1 MPQTII
7 LSPTFYL
14 CRSLDGF
21 GVTITFCYR
30 PSLLFFV
37 WWTSLCTCGCWCPS
51 MQRLEQDAGPL
62 VLVSETRFL
71 TEPLTGNFSQAG
83 CWPRGFPGPTWLH
96 LRRLWL
102 WTLTTMLSFR
112 ALEIWTQ
119 VPLLWQQ
126 ELLTAEPSP
135 ANRFF
140 FFFLILFFCLCV
152 CFQFWVILEEY
163 VTKRQIK
170 QNNVWWSLFL
180 CSCSDCWRF
189 FLTVDVALIWKGFSH
204 LAGFIPT
211 GTSLQFSLSAFR
223 AKHLY
228 CLCWIGKHITCHDCE
243 EKFASHLQCP
253 NVWS

>member
-14 CRSLDGF
+14 CQSLDGF

-37 WWTSLCTCGCWCPS
+37 WWTSLWTSLCTCGCWCPS

-140 FFFLILFFCLCV
+140 FFFNFILFFFLHSV
-152 CFQFWVILEEY
+152 FH
-163 VTKRQIK
+163 
-170 QNNVWWSLFL
+170 SLPH
-180 CSCSDCWRF
+180 
-189 FLTVDVALIWKGFSH
+189 TPIHPPTALYPMTPH
-204 LAGFIPT
+204 PPV
-211 GTSLQFSLSAFR
+211 SLWMFPPSTPPDL
-223 AKHLY
+223 
-228 CLCWIGKHITCHDCE
+228 
-243 EKFASHLQCP
+243 
-253 NVWS
+253 